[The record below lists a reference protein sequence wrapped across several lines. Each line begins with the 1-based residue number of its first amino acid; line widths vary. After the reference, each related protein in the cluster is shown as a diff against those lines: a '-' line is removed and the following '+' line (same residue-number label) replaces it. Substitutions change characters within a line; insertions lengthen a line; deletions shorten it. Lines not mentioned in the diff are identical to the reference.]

1 MTTTKKKK
9 RREWT
14 DPFVAELR
22 KIREEHA
29 REFNYDLRAIVED
42 LCEKQEELKKQGWKF
57 VSKPLQKQEE

>member
-42 LCEKQEELKKQGWKF
+42 LCKKQETLKKQGWTF